1 MEKIKDDIEGLALS
15 VQCMVKDQRPYLSLK
30 SLLGSRRRLKLL
42 RKDRRMQKI
51 PQPDPECVAEDIE
64 IDLEVEEMPKPK
76 DMLLHTLSVDEPPK
90 PPVPFIYIDIRS
102 NKEFVNI

>member
-42 RKDRRMQKI
+42 RKDRRNHIKQLNDPSI
-51 PQPDPECVAEDIE
+51 PADDDE
-64 IDLEVEEMPKPK
+64 IN
-76 DMLLHTLSVDEPPK
+76 
-90 PPVPFIYIDIRS
+90 IDID
-102 NKEFVNI
+102 V

>member
-42 RKDRRMQKI
+42 RKDRRMQMKQLPDSSI
-51 PQPDPECVAEDIE
+51 PAEEE
-64 IDLEVEEMPKPK
+64 I
-76 DMLLHTLSVDEPPK
+76 S
-90 PPVPFIYIDIRS
+90 INID
-102 NKEFVNI
+102 V

>member
-42 RKDRRMQKI
+42 RKDRRLQIK
-51 PQPDPECVAEDIE
+51 QLPDPSATADDE
-64 IDLEVEEMPKPK
+64 I
-76 DMLLHTLSVDEPPK
+76 S
-90 PPVPFIYIDIRS
+90 INID
-102 NKEFVNI
+102 V